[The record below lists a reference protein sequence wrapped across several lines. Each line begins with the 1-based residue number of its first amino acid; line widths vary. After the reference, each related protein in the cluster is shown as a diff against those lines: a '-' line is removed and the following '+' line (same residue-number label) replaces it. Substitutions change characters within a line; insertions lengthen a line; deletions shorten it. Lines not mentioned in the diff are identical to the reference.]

1 MLLGTIF
8 VFFVFHSNI
17 WNFEWV
23 LNSVLFRILCNTYS
37 NICLWCTRLKMQ
49 LYWNEWQSTQ
59 QKVGKGC
66 MQKARTQSVC
76 RSVNHFKYFEW
87 RIKSRLLIIW
97 ILVKQSCAC
106 WLWRVELKLQIRF
119 WQTITIWGLVLER
132 VFEILSQKLS
142 SVLKAVCQCTAS
154 RT

>member
-8 VFFVFHSNI
+8 VFDFPSNI

-23 LNSVLFRILCNTYS
+23 LNSVLFRILRNTCS
-37 NICLWCTRLKMQ
+37 NVCLWCISLKMQ
-49 LYWNEWQSTQ
+49 PYWSERQSTQ

-66 MQKARTQSVC
+66 MRKARTQSMC

-97 ILVKQSCAC
+97 ILVKQSCAG
-106 WLWRVELKLQIRF
+106 WLRKVELKLQIRF
-119 WQTITIWGLVLER
+119 WQSVTIWGLILEW
-132 VFEILSQKLS
+132 VFEILSPKLS
-142 SVLKAVCQCTAS
+142 FVLKAVCQCTAG